1 MSSQCSCWE
10 TLQATRSSHKGQLS
24 CHQDWLLRRQ
34 EILEES
40 MSTPHLSTS
49 SGWLL
54 DYNLPHSHQNQLP
67 SEKSILSSA
76 PDHQLTTPQSPARN
90 VKGSSPL
97 SHGTRCQD
105 EYHQAECVVLPP
117 SQGIEVEGCIRMY
130 EQLHSMRAT
139 QRLRQRQEEHERQ
152 VRVLSEVASQQLR
165 RFDEE
170 KSSQQQQHYQHL
182 GQVIEESVQ
191 EAQGQQDKL
200 QEEPGHRGQIVR
212 LKLREAPQQSCGHLE
227 QEGLGKDGGQER
239 LRQSLCALQEEA
251 LQLNQQLQPKHQHED
266 LLTIQVSGHASRGN
280 HLCALIADIIHTIS
294 QRGFPAPQDQARAQR
309 ALQEMRQLLNL
320 LQQDIAK
327 AKEEKAGPHQEE
339 SQDKQAQLEQQPTAQ
354 KDSPHPAQ
362 CPGGKLRE
370 DLPREAGDT
379 TMQWYQQLQD
389 AASQCTLAFEALA
402 NSKDQQ
408 SKKIKMELQKAATI
422 PVSQI
427 SATAGSQLKEVFD
440 KINNLLLGKAVPCG
454 ARTVSVTDHPQALDF
469 VHYKLAEK
477 FVKQGEEE
485 VACHPEAAFP
495 IALVAA
501 GIWELHPRVGDLLLA
516 HLHKRCPYSVP
527 FYPAFKEGM
536 GLQEYQKL
544 LGYRV
549 KDSKVEQ
556 QDHFLK
562 RMSGM
567 IRLYAALIQLRWPY
581 SKRQGAH
588 PHGLNHGWRW
598 LAQILNMEPRPDVT
612 ATLLLDFL
620 QVCGHA
626 LLKHY
631 HLQFW
636 KMLMLIKEDYLPR
649 IEAITGSGQMG
660 SFLRLQQFLDKCLQH
675 GDIPLPKGSLPP
687 SFWLS

>member
-1 MSSQCSCWE
+1 MLVFRDV
-10 TLQATRSSHKGQLS
+10 T
-24 CHQDWLLRRQ
+24 
-34 EILEES
+34 EIS
-40 MSTPHLSTS
+40 
-49 SGWLL
+49 
-54 DYNLPHSHQNQLP
+54 
-67 SEKSILSSA
+67 
-76 PDHQLTTPQSPARN
+76 
-90 VKGSSPL
+90 
-97 SHGTRCQD
+97 
-105 EYHQAECVVLPP
+105 
-117 SQGIEVEGCIRMY
+117 
-130 EQLHSMRAT
+130 
-139 QRLRQRQEEHERQ
+139 
-152 VRVLSEVASQQLR
+152 
-165 RFDEE
+165 
-170 KSSQQQQHYQHL
+170 
-182 GQVIEESVQ
+182 
-191 EAQGQQDKL
+191 
-200 QEEPGHRGQIVR
+200 
-212 LKLREAPQQSCGHLE
+212 PQQSCGHLE

-266 LLTIQVSGHASRGN
+266 LLTTQVSAYASRGN
-280 HLCALIADIIHTIS
+280 HLCALIVDIIGTTS

-309 ALQEMRQLLNL
+309 ALQEMRHLLNL
-320 LQQDIAK
+320 SQRDIAK
-327 AKEEKAGPHQEE
+327 AAQQKAAPHQEQA
-339 SQDKQAQLEQQPTAQ
+339 QDKRAQLGQQPTAQ
-354 KDSPHPAQ
+354 KDAPHPAQ
-362 CPGGKLRE
+362 GPGAKGTEGLHG
-370 DLPREAGDT
+370 EAGDT
-379 TMQWYQQLQD
+379 TMQWYQHLQH
-389 AASQCTLAFEALA
+389 AATQCTLAFEALA

-408 SKKIKMELQKAATI
+408 AKRIKMDLQKAATI

-427 SATAGSQLKEVFD
+427 SSTAGPQLKEVFD

-454 ARTVSVTDHPQALDF
+454 ARAVSLTDHPQALDF

-477 FVKQGEEE
+477 FVKQAEEE

-549 KDSKVEQ
+549 QDSKVEHQ
-556 QDHFLK
+556 ELFLK

-567 IRLYAALIQLRWPY
+567 IRLYAALIQLLRPHA
-581 SKRQGAH
+581 KRQGAQ

-598 LAQILNMEPRPDVT
+598 LAQMLNMEPRPDVT

-660 SFLRLQQFLDKCLQH
+660 SFLRLQHFLDKCLQH

-687 SFWLS
+687 AFWPS